1 MSRKKAPKQLLL
13 NLYKEEL
20 AYHLQNKYTTHCT
33 DGKRVVEAAQ
43 QAMSEEYKEGVEHF
57 KKILDNV
64 QIGVDR

>member
-13 NLYKEEL
+13 DLYRKEL

-43 QAMSEEYKEGVEHF
+43 QAMSEEYKEGIEHF
-57 KKILDNV
+57 IEILDTV
-64 QIGVDR
+64 RIGVDR